1 VRFQVWDSGF
11 GGLSRCIGEVVLDL
25 FYDETMGVSVRGM
38 LKKPGRH
45 WSLVLMCVCV
55 CVCVCVHVC
64 VFVCVYV
71 CLCVWQSLTICVRQ
85 DETLRRAKRVQMI
98 EEEKRKATA
107 ENTRKKLIKAEQVK
121 AAMVRVK
128 CF

>member
-1 VRFQVWDSGF
+1 
-11 GGLSRCIGEVVLDL
+11 
-25 FYDETMGVSVRGM
+25 
-38 LKKPGRH
+38 
-45 WSLVLMCVCV
+45 VCV

-121 AAMVRVK
+121 AAMVRVN